1 MRFDRNGNWQTRT
14 VAKILRAG
22 VYAGDLVQGVS
33 KVIDHKQ
40 VRASADEWTVVRDTH
55 EAIVSREL
63 FDAVQ
68 KALDHAAQQAKD
80 REITFLVP
88 QSSERE
94 NLLRPLWAQPSPAK
108 NASAKRPRMYMS
120 TTASATTASRKALAL
135 ARLSLKKSCW
145 MPWPI

>member
-1 MRFDRNGNWQTRT
+1 MIGNGNWQTRT

-80 REITFLVP
+80 RKYIP
-88 QSSERE
+88 G
-94 NLLRPLWAQPSPAK
+94 P
-108 NASAKRPRMYMS
+108 
-120 TTASATTASRKALAL
+120 
-135 ARLSLKKSCW
+135 
-145 MPWPI
+145 PIF